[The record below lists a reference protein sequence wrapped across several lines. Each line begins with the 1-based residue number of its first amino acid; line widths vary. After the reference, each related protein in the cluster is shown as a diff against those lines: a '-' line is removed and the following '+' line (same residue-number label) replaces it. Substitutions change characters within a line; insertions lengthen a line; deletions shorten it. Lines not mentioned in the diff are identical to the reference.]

1 MTDGAA
7 IDLGSN
13 AARLLVRRDG
23 QAPLRRS
30 HLTHLSADVPRT
42 GRLGPDALERT
53 AAVLRG
59 YRALID
65 EHGVPLMATVATAA
79 ARHAADADALS
90 RLVTEILGGPLR
102 VLTPDEEARLTFAG
116 VRAAGVAPGSRLVV
130 DIGGGSTEV
139 VVGDAE
145 PAGASSLEIGSASLT
160 RGAAALRPAAAGGA
174 LQRHRHC
181 PGARRRRAA
190 QPARPRRYA
199 MGLPVVGTGGTV
211 TTVAAVEIGLP
222 VRSGDG
228 SEDLVDEALHGFWL
242 SRAAAEDVFRTL
254 AGEAVRGPRPQ
265 PRPAAPTGR
274 DHRGRLLHPGR
285 AAAPAR
291 GAGPPRLAGRPP
303 RRPARTCRLN
313 GPPTPAAS
321 RTIRPP

>member
-160 RGAAALRPAAAGGA
+160 RAQLPSDPPRPEELSNAIAIVQEHVDDALRSLPDLDDTRWAI
-174 LQRHRHC
+174 
-181 PGARRRRAA
+181 
-190 QPARPRRYA
+190 
-199 MGLPVVGTGGTV
+199 PVVGTGGTV

-228 SEDLVDEALHGFWL
+228 TEDLVDESLHGFWL

-254 AGEAVRGPRPQ
+254 AGEAERDRIHNPGLPRQ
-265 PRPAAPTGR
+265 RAGIIVGGCCILVGLLRRLGAPGLHVSLA
-274 DHRGRLLHPGR
+274 DLLDGLLEPVD
-285 AAAPAR
+285 
-291 GAGPPRLAGRPP
+291 
-303 RRPARTCRLN
+303 
-313 GPPTPAAS
+313 
-321 RTIRPP
+321 

>member
-1 MTDGAA
+1 M
-7 IDLGSN
+7 
-13 AARLLVRRDG
+13 
-23 QAPLRRS
+23 
-30 HLTHLSADVPRT
+30 
-42 GRLGPDALERT
+42 
-53 AAVLRG
+53 
-59 YRALID
+59 
-65 EHGVPLMATVATAA
+65 
-79 ARHAADADALS
+79 
-90 RLVTEILGGPLR
+90 
-102 VLTPDEEARLTFAG
+102 LTPDEEARLTFAG

-160 RGAAALRPAAAGGA
+160 QAQLPSDPPRPEELSNAIAIVQEHVDDALRSLPD
-174 LQRHRHC
+174 LDD
-181 PGARRRRAA
+181 
-190 QPARPRRYA
+190 
-199 MGLPVVGTGGTV
+199 GLPVVGTGGTV

-222 VRSGDG
+222 VRGGDG
-228 SEDLVDEALHGFWL
+228 TEDLVDESLHGFWL

-254 AGEAVRGPRPQ
+254 AGEAERGPHPQ

-274 DHRGRLLHPGR
+274 DHRRRLLHPGR

-291 GAGPPRLAGRPP
+291 RAGPPRLAGRPP

-313 GPPTPAAS
+313 GPPAPAAS

>member
-1 MTDGAA
+1 VTDRAA

-30 HLTHLSADVPRT
+30 YLTHLSADLART

-53 AAVLRG
+53 ATVLRG

-65 EHGVPLMATVATAA
+65 DQGVPLMATVATAA
-79 ARHAADADALS
+79 ARDAADADALS

-160 RGAAALRPAAAGGA
+160 QAQLPSDPPRPEELSNAIAIVQEHVDDALRSLPD
-174 LQRHRHC
+174 LDD
-181 PGARRRRAA
+181 
-190 QPARPRRYA
+190 
-199 MGLPVVGTGGTV
+199 GLPVVGTGGTV

-222 VRSGDG
+222 VRPGDG
-228 SEDLVDEALHGFWL
+228 TEDLVDEALHGFWL

-254 AGEAVRGPRPQ
+254 AGEAVRDRIHNPGLPRQ
-265 PRPAAPTGR
+265 RAGIIVGGCCILVGLLRRLGAPGLR
-274 DHRGRLLHPGR
+274 VSLADLLDGLLEPVD
-285 AAAPAR
+285 
-291 GAGPPRLAGRPP
+291 
-303 RRPARTCRLN
+303 
-313 GPPTPAAS
+313 
-321 RTIRPP
+321 